1 MTGETIELEANG
13 LCFRALAAGAG
24 DPVLCLHG
32 FPDHYESF
40 RHQLPMLAD
49 HGYRAVAPMMRGYE
63 PSSQPGRDV
72 AAYHPMRLAHDVVQ
86 WARVLGEGR
95 PQHLVGHDWGA
106 VTGAL
111 ACLLQP
117 SLFRSYTSVAIANF
131 QAVEDGIG
139 NHPGQIRNSWYMF
152 FFQLRGLADWV
163 VARNDFA
170 FIEKLWRDWS
180 PGWAWEPE
188 AMASLKQ
195 TFHQPGV
202 RWSALAYYR
211 AMRNPFLED
220 SKRVR
225 DLTHVPL
232 SRVQPESCRS
242 RQLAAAPDAGLRPSC
257 RGCGAAAVAAGST
270 AAAALRVEPAW
281 RVTVPDTIRAWFR
294 DRAGQ
299 PRASEPVPR
308 GIRLRDVVRIAPRGQ
323 SLPRS
328 DWSRSRAH
336 TKTHSTLQ
344 GL

>member
-13 LCFRALAAGAG
+13 LRFRALAEGTG

-49 HGYRAVAPMMRGYE
+49 NGYRAVAPMMRGYE

-72 AAYHPMRLAHDVVQ
+72 AAYHPMRLAHDVVE
-86 WARVLGEGR
+86 WARVLGDGR
-95 PQHLVGHDWGA
+95 PLHLVGHDWGA
-106 VTGAL
+106 VAGAL
-111 ACLLQP
+111 ACLLEP

-131 QAVEDGIG
+131 QAVEDGIRD
-139 NHPGQIRNSWYMF
+139 HPAQLRNSWYMV

-180 PGWAWEPE
+180 PGWTWEPE

-195 TFHQPGV
+195 TFRQPGV

-211 AMRNPFLED
+211 AMLNPFLED

-225 DLTHVPL
+225 SLTRAETYVPTMTVTGAL
-232 SRVQPESCRS
+232 DGCMETRLFDYLE
-242 RQLAAAPDAGLRPSC
+242 AGLY
-257 RGCGAAAVAAGST
+257 
-270 AAAALRVEPAW
+270 
-281 RVTVPDTIRAWFR
+281 
-294 DRAGQ
+294 
-299 PRASEPVPR
+299 PR
-308 GIRLRDVVRIAPRGQ
+308 GLRQERLEGAGHFAHQEKPEEFNR
-323 SLPRS
+323 LLL
-328 DWSRSRAH
+328 DWLREH
-336 TKTHSTLQ
+336 D
-344 GL
+344 